1 MIPTNATTFISDPY
15 VRRYR
20 DNAEWRATVFRDM
33 ILDDA
38 KTRGSNLTFLDIGCG
53 KGFDGDEQLQRDI
66 AKVAGQYIGIEPDPD
81 IKMGDYFTQVHRT
94 TLEDAPIERGS
105 IDVAFAIMV
114 LEHLGDPQPF
124 WDKLW
129 DVLAPNGVFWALT
142 VDGRHPFCR
151 GSLWM
156 QKLHFKDL
164 YLNGVFGERGTDRY
178 ENYPV
183 HYRCNTPEQV
193 EAFARRF
200 TSCDFVNFA
209 RVGQLNAYYPRVFH
223 GLASAVDR
231 RLIRHI
237 KVGTLLAVRAE
248 K

>member
-1 MIPTNATTFISDPY
+1 MIPSTSFISDPY

-20 DNAEWRATVFRDM
+20 DNDECRATIFRDM

-38 KTRGSNLTFLDIGCG
+38 STRGSDLTFLDTGCG
-53 KGFDGDEQLQRDI
+53 RGFDGDRGLQREL
-66 AKVAGQYIGIEPDPD
+66 AKSAGQYIGTEPDPD
-81 IKMGDYFTQVHRT
+81 IELGDYFTQVHRT
-94 TLEDAPIERGS
+94 ALEDAPIERGS
-105 IDVAFAIMV
+105 IDIAFAIMV
-114 LEHLGDPQPF
+114 LEHLSDPQPF
-124 WDKLW
+124 WDGLW
-129 DVLAPNGVFWALT
+129 DALAPGGVFWGLT
-142 VDGRHPFCR
+142 VDGRHPFCL

-156 QKLHFKDL
+156 QRLGLKAL
-164 YLNGVFGERGTDRY
+164 YLNGVLGERGMDHY

-183 HYRCNTPEQV
+183 FYRCNTPAQIEG
-193 EAFARRF
+193 FARRF

-209 RVGQLNAYYPRVFH
+209 RVGQLNPYYPKAFH